1 MALDVKRNLFS
12 ASKLL
17 CLEGVDE
24 VDGVTTIIL
33 LIEFVIDVHEGDSS
47 MKFGMSH

>member
-33 LIEFVIDVHEGDSS
+33 LELELCPIHRGA
-47 MKFGMSH
+47 G

>member
-1 MALDVKRNLFS
+1 MALVVKRNLFS
-12 ASKLL
+12 ASKL
-17 CLEGVDE
+17 CLESVDE
-24 VDGVTTIIL
+24 VDGVTTIIIL